1 MRLDELRRTF
11 AEPPNDARPMLRWWW
26 FGPAADEASLDRQ
39 LQTVAAAGF
48 GGVEVA
54 YVYPLAPATCDF
66 GSPRFHE
73 LLRHAALR
81 CQELGLRFDLTLGSG
96 WSFGGPHITPDLA
109 ARRLHWEIRELTPGP
124 SRVPVM
130 PGDEFVA
137 AYVFPGSIHDRSE
150 TYTLLDTLDVPDG
163 TGPRTLLVATSRP
176 TGQNVKRAAAGAE
189 GPVLDH
195 YSAAATRAHVRSV
208 AAPLLDAV
216 APAPVGS
223 VFCDSLEV
231 YSSDWTPEV
240 LAEFGR
246 RRGYDALP
254 LLPLLR
260 FDITDFRGFRADF
273 LRTLSEL
280 YQENFVAVIGEWARE
295 RGVPFR
301 IQSYGVP
308 PASVSSYRY
317 ADVAEGEGWG
327 WTGLP
332 QTRWASSAAHI
343 YGRRIVSSEVWTWV
357 HSPSFRATPLDLQ
370 AEAHEHFLCG
380 VNQLVGHGLPYT
392 PADAPGLG
400 WFFYAAGAFDDR
412 NPWWDDAAPG
422 LTTYLQR
429 LCWLLRQGDPVADV
443 KIHVGF
449 EDVYPE
455 LDLWKATA
463 AKVSDVVRR
472 IRTGGWDF
480 DLWDDEAIAQLR
492 PDFVLT
498 SADLADPSSL
508 PGLPE
513 PDVVVDSDAIGV
525 THRRLGDVDV
535 YFVANTANTR
545 QEATFTPRTRRS
557 SYELWDAKSGSVVRS
572 GSGSTVDLALDA
584 YEATVIV
591 TFDAPAEVRTPGAPI
606 SRRQVRDF
614 AFRGAPV
621 ELPHRWEDTRAGY
634 SGKGEYE
641 TRFHLD
647 SVTDRRL
654 FLDFGEA
661 RPIREDRPRTLRSF
675 RALVRPPVG
684 EVVRVVVNGCDA
696 GVVWSAPYRVEITGL
711 LRDGDNI
718 LKLVVSNTAAN
729 ALTEETEIH
738 RLAADSEQ
746 RYGRRFAMQELDR
759 AGDDLHSG
767 LLTTPALV
775 EWSASAPCNRGTV
788 SGV

>member
-1 MRLDELRRTF
+1 MLLEELRQGF
-11 AEPPNDARPMLRWWW
+11 ADPPSDARPMLRWWW
-26 FGPAADEASLDRQ
+26 FGPAVEESSLDRQ
-39 LQTVAAAGF
+39 LETVAAAGF

-54 YVYPLAPATCDF
+54 YVYPLGPATCDF

-73 LLRHAALR
+73 HLRHAGLR

-96 WSFGGPHITPDLA
+96 WSFGGPHVTPDLA
-109 ARRLHWEIRELTPGP
+109 ARRLRWEVRELTPGP

-130 PGDEFVA
+130 PGDELVA
-137 AYVFPGSIHDRSE
+137 AYVFPGSIHDRSGD
-150 TYTLLDTLDVPDG
+150 YTLLDTEDVPSG

-195 YSAAATRAHVRSV
+195 YSAAATEAHIRSV

-240 LAEFGR
+240 LAEFGK
-246 RRGYDALP
+246 RRGYDALH
-254 LLPLLR
+254 LLPLLH
-260 FDITDFRGFRADF
+260 FDIGDFRAFRADF

-280 YQENFVAVIGEWARE
+280 YQENFVAVIGDWARG

-308 PASVSSYRY
+308 PASVSSFRY

-332 QTRWASSAAHI
+332 QTRWASSAAHL
-343 YGRRIVSSEVWTWV
+343 YGRKIVSSEVWTWV

-392 PADAPGLG
+392 PVDAPGLG
-400 WFFYAAGAFDDR
+400 WFFYAAGALDDR
-412 NPWWDDAAPG
+412 NPWWDDAAPE
-422 LTTYLQR
+422 LTAYLQR

-443 KIHVGF
+443 QLRVPF
-449 EDVYPE
+449 EDVYPQ

-463 AKVSDVVRR
+463 EKLGDVVRR

-480 DLWDDEAIAQLR
+480 DLVDDEAIAQLGLES
-492 PDFVLT
+492 VLT
-498 SADLADPSSL
+498 PAELDDPADLS
-508 PGLPE
+508 GLPE
-513 PDVVVDSDAIGV
+513 PDFVVDSDAIGV
-525 THRRLGDVDV
+525 THRQLGDVDV
-535 YFVANTANTR
+535 YFVANTANTH
-545 QEATFTPRTRRS
+545 QVTTFTPRTRRS
-557 SYELWDAKSGSVVRS
+557 SYELWDAKTGKVTLT
-572 GSGSTVDLALDA
+572 GSGPTVDLALDA

-591 TFDAPAEVRTPGAPI
+591 AFDGPVPAHTSGAEVG
-606 SRRQVRDF
+606 RRPLTGF
-614 AFRGAPV
+614 TFGGEPV
-621 ELPHRWEDTRAGY
+621 ELPHRWEDTRAGH
-634 SGKGEYE
+634 SGQGEYE
-641 TRFHLD
+641 TQLHVD
-647 SVTDRRL
+647 SVTGRRF
-654 FLDFGEA
+654 FLDFGDP

-684 EVVRVVVNGCDA
+684 EVVRVVVNGSDA
-696 GVVWSAPYRVEITGL
+696 GVVWSAPYRVELTHL
-711 LRDGDNI
+711 LRAGENT
-718 LKLVVSNTAAN
+718 LRLVVSNTAAN

-738 RLAADSEQ
+738 RLAADSEG

-767 LLTTPALV
+767 LLTTPVLV
-775 EWSASAPCNRGTV
+775 EWSR
-788 SGV
+788 

>member
-1 MRLDELRRTF
+1 
-11 AEPPNDARPMLRWWW
+11 MLRWWW
-26 FGPAADEASLDRQ
+26 FGPAVDEASLDRQ
-39 LQTVAAAGF
+39 LRTVAVAGF

-54 YVYPLAPATCDF
+54 YVYPLGPATCDF
-66 GSPRFHE
+66 GSARFHE
-73 LLRHAALR
+73 LLRHAGLR

-109 ARRLHWEIRELTPGP
+109 ARRLHWEVRELTPGP
-124 SRVPVM
+124 SGLSRVPVM
-130 PGDEFVA
+130 PGDEIVA
-137 AYVFPGSIHDRSE
+137 AYLFPGSIHDRAAE
-150 TYTLLDTLDVPDG
+150 YTLLDTPNVPAG

-195 YSAAATRAHVRSV
+195 YSAAATRAHIRSV

-240 LAEFGR
+240 LAEFGK
-246 RRGYDALP
+246 RRGYDPLP

-260 FDITDFRGFRADF
+260 FDIADFRGFRADF

-280 YQENFVAVIGEWARE
+280 YQENFVAVIGDWARE

-308 PASVSSYRY
+308 PASVSSFRY
-317 ADVAEGEGWG
+317 ADVAEGEGWD

-332 QTRWASSAAHI
+332 QTRWASSAAHV
-343 YGRRIVSSEVWTWV
+343 YGRKIVSSEVWTWV

-400 WFFYAAGAFDDR
+400 WFFYAAGALDDR

-443 KIHVGF
+443 KIQVPF
-449 EDVYPE
+449 EDVYPQ

-463 AKVSDVVRR
+463 AKLGDVVRR

-480 DLWDDEAIAQLR
+480 DLVDDEAIAHLR
-492 PDFVLT
+492 PESVLT
-498 SADLADPSSL
+498 SADLPGLLS
-508 PGLPE
+508 GLPE
-513 PDVVVDSDAIGV
+513 PDFVVDSDAIGV

-545 QEATFTPRTRRS
+545 QVTTFTPRTRRS
-557 SYELWDAKSGSVVRS
+557 SYEQWDARSGTVVRS
-572 GSGSTVDLALDA
+572 GSGPTVDLTLDA

-591 TFDAPAEVRTPGAPI
+591 TSDSPVQACAPGAEVG
-606 SRRQVRDF
+606 RRPLTGF
-614 AFRGAPV
+614 TFRGEPV

-634 SGKGEYE
+634 SGQGEYE
-641 TRFHLD
+641 AHFHLD
-647 SVTDRRL
+647 SVTGRRM
-654 FLDFGEA
+654 FLDFGDP

-684 EVVRVVVNGCDA
+684 EVVRAVVNGSDA
-696 GVVWSAPYRVEITGL
+696 GVVWSAPYRIEITDL
-711 LRDGDNI
+711 LRDGDNT

-775 EWSASAPCNRGTV
+775 EWSR
-788 SGV
+788 

>member
-1 MRLDELRRTF
+1 MLLEELRRTF
-11 AEPPNDARPMLRWWW
+11 AEPPEDARPMLRWWW
-26 FGPAADEASLDRQ
+26 FGPAVDEASLDRQ

-54 YVYPLAPATCDF
+54 YVYPLAPATSDF
-66 GSPRFHE
+66 GSPHFHE
-73 LLRHAALR
+73 LLRHAGLR

-96 WSFGGPHITPDLA
+96 WSFGGPDITPDLA
-109 ARRLHWEIRELTPGP
+109 ARRLHWELRELTPGP

-137 AYVFPGSIHDRSE
+137 AYLFAGSVHDRTE
-150 TYTLLDTLDVPDG
+150 AYTLLDTLDVPDG
-163 TGPRTLLVATSRP
+163 IGPRTLLVATSRP

-195 YSAAATRAHVRSV
+195 YSTAATLAHIRGV
-208 AAPLLDAV
+208 AEPLLDAV

-240 LAEFGR
+240 LAEFGK
-246 RRGYDALP
+246 RRGYDPLP

-260 FDITDFRGFRADF
+260 FDIGDFRAFRADF

-280 YQENFVAVIGEWARE
+280 YQENFVAVFGDWARG

-327 WTGLP
+327 WSGLP
-332 QTRWASSAAHI
+332 QTRWASSAAHL
-343 YGRRIVSSEVWTWV
+343 YGQKIVSSEVWTWV

-392 PADAPGLG
+392 PTGAPGLG
-400 WFFYAAGAFDDR
+400 WFFYAAGALDDR
-412 NPWWDDAAPG
+412 NPWWDDAAPE
-422 LTTYLQR
+422 LTAYLQR
-429 LCWLLRQGDPVADV
+429 LCWLLRQGEPVADV
-443 KIHVGF
+443 KLHVSF
-449 EDVYPE
+449 DDVYPQ

-463 AKVSDVVRR
+463 AKLGDVVRR

-480 DLWDDEAIAQLR
+480 DLVDDEAIAQLGLES
-492 PDFVLT
+492 VLT
-498 SADLADPSSL
+498 PPDLTDLCNL
-508 PGLPE
+508 PGIPA
-513 PDVVVDSDAIGV
+513 PDVEVGSDAIGV
-525 THRRLGDVDV
+525 THRRLGDIDI
-535 YFVANTANTR
+535 YFAANTANTR
-545 QEATFTPRTRRS
+545 QVTTFTPRTRRS
-557 SYELWDAKSGSVVRS
+557 SYEQWDARNGSVVRS
-572 GSGSTVDLALDA
+572 GSGPTVDLALDA

-591 TFDAPAEVRTPGAPI
+591 TFDGPVQARTPGAEAG
-606 SRRQVRDF
+606 RRPLTGF
-614 AFRGAPV
+614 TFGGEAV
-621 ELPHRWEDTRAGY
+621 ELPHRWEDTRRGY
-634 SGKGEYE
+634 SGQGEYE
-641 TRFHLD
+641 THVHLD
-647 SVTDRRL
+647 SVGDRRL
-654 FLDFGEA
+654 FLDFGDP
-661 RPIREDRPRTLRSF
+661 RPITEDRPRTLRSF

-684 EVVRVVVNGCDA
+684 EVVRVYVNGSDA
-696 GVVWSAPYRVEITGL
+696 GAVWSAPYRIEITHL
-711 LRDGDNI
+711 VRAGDNT
-718 LKLVVSNTAAN
+718 LRLVVSNTAAN

-738 RLAADSEQ
+738 RLAADSER

-775 EWSASAPCNRGTV
+775 EWSR
-788 SGV
+788 

>member
-1 MRLDELRRTF
+1 MGLDELRRTF
-11 AEPPNDARPMLRWWW
+11 ADPPSGTRPMLRWWW
-26 FGPAADEASLDRQ
+26 FGLAVEEASLDRQ
-39 LQTVAAAGF
+39 LELVAAAGF

-66 GSPRFHE
+66 GSARFHE
-73 LLRHAALR
+73 LLRHAGLR

-109 ARRLHWEIRELTPGP
+109 ARRLHWEVRELTPGP
-124 SRVPVM
+124 CQVPVM
-130 PGDEFVA
+130 
-137 AYVFPGSIHDRSE
+137 
-150 TYTLLDTLDVPDG
+150 PDG
-163 TGPRTLLVATSRP
+163 TGPRTLVVATSRP

-189 GPVLDH
+189 GPVFDH
-195 YSAAATRAHVRSV
+195 YSAAATRAHIRDV
-208 AAPLLDAV
+208 ASPLLDAV

-231 YSSDWTPEV
+231 YGSDWTPEV
-240 LAEFGR
+240 LVEFGK

-260 FDITDFRGFRADF
+260 FDISGTGGTGDYRAFRADF

-280 YQENFVAVIGEWARE
+280 YQENFVAVLGDWACE

-332 QTRWASSAAHI
+332 QTRWASSAAHV
-343 YGRRIVSSEVWTWV
+343 YGQKIVSSEVWTWV

-392 PADAPGLG
+392 PNGAPGLG
-400 WFFYAAGAFDDR
+400 WFFYAAGALDDR
-412 NPWWDDAAPG
+412 NPWWNDAAPG
-422 LTTYLQR
+422 LTAYLQR
-429 LCWLLRQGDPVADV
+429 LCWLLRQGEPVADV
-443 KIHVGF
+443 RIHVGF
-449 EDVYPE
+449 EDVYPQ

-463 AKVSDVVRR
+463 AKLDDVVRR

-480 DLWDDEAIAQLR
+480 DLVDDEAIAHLR
-492 PDFVLT
+492 PDSVLT
-498 SADLADPSSL
+498 YAELADQLADPAGPSA
-508 PGLPE
+508 LPE
-513 PDVVVDSDAIGV
+513 PDFVVGSDAIGV
-525 THRRLGDVDV
+525 THRRLDDGEVGEVDV

-545 QEATFTPRTRRS
+545 QATTFTPRTHRS
-557 SYELWDAKSGSVVRS
+557 SYEVWDARSGAVVRS
-572 GSGSTVDLALDA
+572 GSGPTVDLALDA

-591 TFDAPAEVRTPGAPI
+591 TFDAPVQAHVPGAEVG
-606 SRRQVRDF
+606 RQSLAGF
-614 AFRGAPV
+614 TFRGEPV
-621 ELPHRWEDTRAGY
+621 ELPHRWEDTQRGY
-634 SGKGEYE
+634 SGQGEYE
-641 TRFHLD
+641 THVHLA
-647 SVTDRRL
+647 SVAGRRW
-654 FLDFGEA
+654 FLDFGDP
-661 RPIREDRPRTLRSF
+661 RPITEDRPRTLRSF

-684 EVVRVVVNGCDA
+684 EVVRVVVNGSDA
-696 GVVWSAPYRVEITGL
+696 GVVWSAPYRVEVTGL
-711 LRDGDNI
+711 LRDGDNT
-718 LKLVVSNTAAN
+718 LRLVVSNTAAN

-738 RLAADSEQ
+738 RLAADSER
-746 RYGRRFAMQELDR
+746 RYGRRFVMQELDR

-775 EWSASAPCNRGTV
+775 EWSG
-788 SGV
+788 